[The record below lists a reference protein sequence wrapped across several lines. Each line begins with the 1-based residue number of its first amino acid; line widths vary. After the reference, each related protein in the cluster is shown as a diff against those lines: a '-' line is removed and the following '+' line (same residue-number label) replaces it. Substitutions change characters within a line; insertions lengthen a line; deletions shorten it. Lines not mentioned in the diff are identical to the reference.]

1 MDPLHLSLLPMRL
14 AVCRLEKDAPLPGW
28 AISADF
34 FTISRT
40 LDELSIV
47 CPEQAVPAG
56 VQMETGWRG
65 LKVQGP
71 LDFSLTG
78 ILAGLSG
85 ALAREAISIFAIS
98 TYDTDYIL
106 VREPNLDGAIICLR
120 KAGYEVLI

>member
-1 MDPLHLSLLPMRL
+1 MNPLRLSLLPMRL

-28 AISADF
+28 AVSADF

-47 CPEQAVPAG
+47 CPEQAVPTG
-56 VQMETGWRG
+56 VQMEAGWRG

-78 ILAGLSG
+78 ILAGLAG
-85 ALAREAISIFAIS
+85 VLAREAISLFAIS
-98 TYDTDYIL
+98 TYDTDYLL
-106 VREPNLDGAIICLR
+106 VREKDLDHAIATLG